1 MKSTSTSINSVA
13 LSVGIT
19 DTNSGLG
26 KIDWYYGTT
35 NNPTTK
41 AGTTSITAMNTNATG
56 PRTAQT
62 KTYTVT
68 GLSSGT
74 TYYFKAIVY
83 DVAGNQVSST
93 VISAKTANP
102 TAGDISYTPS
112 DSSWKVDNVKS
123 ALDALYSR

>member
-1 MKSTSTSINSVA
+1 MEQYI
-13 LSVGIT
+13 
-19 DTNSGLG
+19 
-26 KIDWYYGTT
+26 IDWYYGTT

-41 AGTTSITAMNTNATG
+41 AGTTSVTAMNTSATG
-56 PRTAQT
+56 PTTAQT

-68 GLSSGT
+68 ELATGT

-93 VISAKTANP
+93 VISAKTSNP

-123 ALDALYSR
+123 ALDALYSK

>member
-1 MKSTSTSINSVA
+1 MKKSRKW
-13 LSVGIT
+13 LSLGLT
-19 DTNSGLG
+19 AAMSLMLLSGCG
-26 KIDWYYGTT
+26 SAKEEAAPAT
-35 NNPTTK
+35 
-41 AGTTSITAMNTNATG
+41 AETTSVTNLNGSATG
-56 PRTAQT
+56 PTTAQT

-68 GLSSGT
+68 GLSLGT